1 MDPLEEPLVAAYL
14 TDCKIR
20 GMSPRSFPGYHA
32 ALRSYIR
39 YLNENGVSLLD
50 VGQDNLI
57 DFIRY
62 LRLERMV
69 AQRTIELTFSV
80 ISSLYEYLIFAGHLE
95 VNPVLPV
102 RKRYLKRYKNNGDP
116 HERQLISIEDM
127 ARLITSTMNIRDRAI
142 ITMLAKTGMRRN
154 ELISLDVADVDLIE
168 NSIKLKPTA
177 KRTNR
182 TLFMDDECS
191 FILRRWLKIRAGE
204 NRKGSMALFLNH
216 EGDRLQ
222 RRGVSDVVYKAAERV
237 GLHKPESK
245 RMEEHF
251 SPHCTRH
258 WFTTHLRRAGM
269 RREFIQELR
278 GDARREAIDI
288 YDHIDLKELK
298 EAYLACI
305 PQLGI

>member
-1 MDPLEEPLVAAYL
+1 MDYLEDPLVAAYL
-14 TDCKIR
+14 QDCKIR

-32 ALRSYIR
+32 ALRA
-39 YLNENGVSLLD
+39 YLKYLDGNSVLLLE
-50 VGQDNLI
+50 VGQESLI

-62 LRLERMV
+62 LRLERKV

-80 ISSLYEYLIFAGHLE
+80 ISSLYEYLIFAGHLD

-116 HERQLISIEDM
+116 HERQLISVEDM
-127 ARLITSTMNIRDRAI
+127 ARMITATMDIRDRAVL
-142 ITMLAKTGMRRN
+142 TMLAKTGMRRN
-154 ELISLDVADVDLIE
+154 ELISLDVVDINLIE
-168 NSIKLKPTA
+168 NCIRLKPTA
-177 KRTNR
+177 KRSNR
-182 TLFMDDECS
+182 TLFIDDECS
-191 FILRRWLKIRAGE
+191 FILRRWLTIRAEE
-204 NRKGSMALFLNH
+204 NKKNSPALFLNH
-216 EGDRLQ
+216 ECDRMQ
-222 RRGVSDVVYKAAERV
+222 RRGVSDVVYKAAMRV
-237 GLHKPESK
+237 GLHNPASD

-251 SPHCTRH
+251 SPHCCRH

-278 GDARREAIDI
+278 GDSRREAIDI

>member
-1 MDPLEEPLVAAYL
+1 MDYLEEPLVAAYL

-32 ALRSYIR
+32 ALRSFMK
-39 YLNENGVSLLD
+39 YLDENNILLLN
-50 VGQDNLI
+50 VEQENLI

-62 LRLERMV
+62 LRLERKV

-95 VNPVLPV
+95 ANPVLPV

-116 HERQLISIEDM
+116 HERQLISVEDM
-127 ARLITSTMNIRDRAI
+127 SRMITSTMNIRDRAI
-142 ITMLAKTGMRRN
+142 LTLLAKTGMRRN
-154 ELISLDVADVDLIE
+154 ELISLDIADINLIE
-168 NSIKLKPTA
+168 NTIKLKPTA

-182 TLFMDDECS
+182 TLFIDDECS
-191 FILRRWLKIRAGE
+191 YTLRRWLKIRDEE
-204 NRKGSMALFLNH
+204 NRKSCPALFLNQ
-216 EGDRLQ
+216 EGERLQ
-222 RRGVSDVVYKAAERV
+222 RRGVSDVVYSAAARV
-237 GLHKPESK
+237 GLHKPDSE
-245 RMEEHF
+245 RIEEHF
-251 SPHCTRH
+251 SPHCCRH

-278 GDARREAIDI
+278 GDSRREAIDI

>member
-1 MDPLEEPLVAAYL
+1 MDYLKEPLVAAYL

-32 ALRSYIR
+32 ALRAYMR
-39 YLNENGVSLLD
+39 YLNENNVSLLS

-62 LRLERMV
+62 LRLERQV

-80 ISSLYEYLIFAGHLE
+80 ISSLYEYLIFSGHLE
-95 VNPVLPV
+95 INPVLPV

-116 HERQLISIEDM
+116 HERQLISVEDM
-127 ARLITSTMNIRDRAI
+127 AGMITATMNIRDRAI
-142 ITMLAKTGMRRN
+142 LTMLAKTGMRRN
-154 ELISLDVADVDLIE
+154 ELISLDVADVNFIE
-168 NSIKLKPTA
+168 NSLRLKPTA
-177 KRTNR
+177 KRNNR

-191 FILRRWLKIRAGE
+191 FGLRRWLTIRAEE
-204 NRKGSMALFLNH
+204 NRKNSQALFLNQ
-216 EGDRLQ
+216 EGDRMQ
-222 RRGVSDVVYKAAERV
+222 RSGVSEVVYKAATRV
-237 GLHKPESK
+237 GLHNPASE

-251 SPHCTRH
+251 SPHCCRH

-288 YDHIDLKELK
+288 YDHIDLTELK

>member
-1 MDPLEEPLVAAYL
+1 MDYLEEPFVVAYL

-20 GMSPRSFPGYHA
+20 GMSPRSFPGYNA
-32 ALRSYIR
+32 ALRSFMK
-39 YLNENGVSLLD
+39 YLDDNNVSLLN
-50 VGQDNLI
+50 VGQENLI

-62 LRLERMV
+62 LRLERKV

-102 RKRYLKRYKNNGDP
+102 RKRYLKRYKNNVDP

-127 ARLITSTMNIRDRAI
+127 ARMITSTMNIRDRAI
-142 ITMLAKTGMRRN
+142 LTMLAKTGIRRN
-154 ELISLDVADVDLIE
+154 ELITLDVADVNLIE

-177 KRTNR
+177 KRSNR
-182 TLFMDDECS
+182 TLFIDDECS
-191 FILRRWLKIRAGE
+191 YTLRRWLKIRKEE
-204 NRKGSMALFLNH
+204 NRKGCPALFLNQ
-216 EGDRLQ
+216 EGERLQ
-222 RRGVSDVVYKAAERV
+222 RRGVSDVVYSAAARV
-237 GLHKPESK
+237 GLHDPESE

-251 SPHCTRH
+251 SPHCMRH

-278 GDARREAIDI
+278 GDSRREAIDI